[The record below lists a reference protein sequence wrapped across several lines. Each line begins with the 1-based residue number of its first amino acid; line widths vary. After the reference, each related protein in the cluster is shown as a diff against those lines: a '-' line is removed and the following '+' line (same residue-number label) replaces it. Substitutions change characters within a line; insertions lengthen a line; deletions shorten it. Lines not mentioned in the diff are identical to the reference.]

1 MSEKEKQIVTSLRV
15 NAKTWKQA
23 KIEAIKEDLTLA
35 ELVDEAL
42 KEWIKKK
49 QSKKVGA

>member
-1 MSEKEKQIVTSLRV
+1 MTEEKKQIVTSLRV
-15 NAKTWKQA
+15 NADTWKQA
-23 KIEAIKEDLTLA
+23 KIEAIKHDLNLT

-49 QSKKVGA
+49 QKNEWVE